1 MRRAFSVTL
10 LLLAAG
16 TASAEVVL
24 RVTDGKVDVQA
35 TAAPLSDV
43 LDRLARQTGMKV
55 VYEGPV
61 PRPLV
66 SLSLERRTP
75 AEALLGIL
83 EGLGLNY
90 ALQLDPTGTRVQTLV
105 MTGAASP
112 SSSFRATSA
121 PAPAHR
127 PVPPPV
133 SAPDAVDDATDVEE
147 LEEDEA
153 PQPAPQLVPPPGPI
167 PGVGTAAPSAPP
179 GPAPG
184 LPGGMPGLYGTG
196 TPTTPFTPTPYSP
209 FGTASPL
216 PVPGLVQPPGPVPA
230 ATPSPPSEPR

>member
-1 MRRAFSVTL
+1 MRRALFLTL

-24 RVTDGKVDVQA
+24 RVADGKVDVQA

-75 AEALLGIL
+75 VEALLGIL

-90 ALQLDPTGTRVQTLV
+90 ALQLDATGTRVQTLV

-112 SSSFRATSA
+112 SSSFRAPSA
-121 PAPAHR
+121 PAPVQR

-133 SAPDAVDDATDVEE
+133 SAPDAVDDASEE
-147 LEEDEA
+147 PEEDDSP

-167 PGVGTAAPSAPP
+167 PGVGTAAPA

-184 LPGGMPGLYGTG
+184 LPGGMPGLFGTG
-196 TPTTPFTPTPYSP
+196 APTTPFTPNPYSP
-209 FGTASPL
+209 FGTASPF
-216 PVPGLVQPPGPVPA
+216 PVPGLVPSPAPVPS